1 MMRIDAHQH
10 FWQLAARAGSW
21 PPPSLAAIHRDFA
34 PADLAPLLAA
44 HGIAGTVL
52 VQSLPSEDDT
62 HWLLALSEK
71 SSFIRA
77 VVGWTELRAP
87 DAPANIARL
96 ASHGKLKGLRPMLQ
110 DLDDDAW
117 IADPALAPAL
127 NAMGEH
133 GLRLDALVLP
143 RHLPALLQCAR
154 DYPRLP
160 IVIDH
165 AAKPPIADAAF
176 GTWRED
182 MAQLAVLPN
191 VHCKLSGLVTEARP
205 GWCVDDLRPYA
216 AHVLQVFGPR
226 RVIWGSDWPVVDLA
240 GGYAAWLAASE
251 ALLAHLG
258 QADMNDIFGLNALRF
273 YGINEET
280 P

>member
-21 PPPSLAAIHRDFA
+21 PPPSLAAIHRDFS
-34 PADLAPLLAA
+34 PEDLAPLLAE
-44 HGIAGTVL
+44 HGISGTVL

-62 HWLLALSEK
+62 YWMLALAGQD
-71 SSFIRA
+71 SFIRA
-77 VVGWTELRAP
+77 VVGWTDLMAP
-87 DAPANIARL
+87 DAPVAIARL

-110 DLDDDAW
+110 DLDDDQW

-127 NAMGEH
+127 TAMVAQ

-143 RHLPALLQCAR
+143 RHLPALLRCAR
-154 DYPRLP
+154 NYPLLP
-160 IVIDH
+160 MVIDH

-182 MAQLAVLPN
+182 MAELAALPN

-205 GWCVDDLRPYA
+205 GWRANDLQPYVR
-216 AHVLQVFGPR
+216 HVLDVFGPR

-240 GGYAAWLAASE
+240 GGYAAWLAASV

-258 QADMNDIFGLNALRF
+258 QEDRNDIFGLNALRF
-273 YGINEET
+273 YGIKQET

>member
-44 HGIAGTVL
+44 HGIVGTVL
-52 VQSLPSEDDT
+52 VQSLPSAADT
-62 HWLLALSEK
+62 DYLLALAEQN
-71 SSFIRA
+71 SFIRA
-77 VVGWTELRAP
+77 VVGWTDLLAP
-87 DAPANIARL
+87 DAAAAIACL
-96 ASHGKLKGLRPMLQ
+96 ASQPKLKGLRPMLQ
-110 DLDDDAW
+110 DIDDNQW
-117 IADPALAPAL
+117 IANPALAPAL
-127 NAMGEH
+127 AAMVEH
-133 GLRLDALVLP
+133 GVRLDALVLP

-154 DYPRLP
+154 DYPLLP

-176 GTWRED
+176 GAWRED
-182 MAQLAVLPN
+182 MAQLAALPN

-205 GWCVDDLRPYA
+205 GWHVDDLRPYA
-216 AHVLQVFGPR
+216 AHVLDVFGPR

-258 QADMNDIFGLNALRF
+258 QQDRDAVFGLNACRF
-273 YGINEET
+273 YGLK
-280 P
+280 

>member
-1 MMRIDAHQH
+1 MRIDAHQH

-44 HGIAGTVL
+44 HGIVGTVL
-52 VQSLPSEDDT
+52 VQSLPSAADT
-62 HWLLALSEK
+62 DYLLALAEK
-71 SSFIRA
+71 HSFIRA
-77 VVGWTELRAP
+77 VVGWTELLAP
-87 DAPANIARL
+87 GAPANIARL
-96 ASHGKLKGLRPMLQ
+96 ASQAKLKGLRPMLQ
-110 DLDDDAW
+110 DIEDDAW

-127 NAMGEH
+127 NAMAEH

-154 DYPRLP
+154 DYPALP

-176 GTWRED
+176 GAWRED
-182 MAQLAVLPN
+182 MAQLAALPN

-205 GWCVDDLRPYA
+205 GWNVDDLQPYVR
-216 AHVLQVFGPR
+216 HVLDVFGPR

-251 ALLAHLG
+251 ALLAHLD
-258 QADMNDIFGLNALRF
+258 QQDRDAIFGLNALRF
-273 YGINEET
+273 YDIDEET

>member
-52 VQSLPSEDDT
+52 VQSLPFEDDT
-62 HWLLALSEK
+62 HWLLALAEK

-77 VVGWTELRAP
+77 VVGWTDLLAP
-87 DAPANIARL
+87 DAPAAIARL
-96 ASHGKLKGLRPMLQ
+96 ASNGTLKGLRPMLQ
-110 DLDDDAW
+110 DLDDDRW
-117 IADPALAPAL
+117 IVNPVLAPAL
-127 NAMGEH
+127 RAMVEH

-143 RHLPALLQCAR
+143 RHLPALLHCAR
-154 DYPRLP
+154 DYPLLP

-176 GTWRED
+176 GTWGED
-182 MAQLAVLPN
+182 MAQLAALPN
-191 VHCKLSGLVTEARP
+191 VHCKLSGLVTEARSA
-205 GWCVDDLRPYA
+205 WRVDDLQPYVR
-216 AHVLQVFGPR
+216 HVLDVFGPR

-240 GGYAAWLAASE
+240 GGYAAWLAASL

-258 QADMNDIFGLNALRF
+258 QQDRNDIFGLNALRF
-273 YGINEET
+273 YGISQET

>member
-77 VVGWTELRAP
+77 VVGWTELLAP

-110 DLDDDAW
+110 DLEDDAW
-117 IADPALAPAL
+117 IADPALALAL
-127 NAMGEH
+127 KAMLEH

-143 RHLPALLQCAR
+143 RHLPALLRCAR
-154 DYPRLP
+154 DYPLLP

-165 AAKPPIADAAF
+165 AAKPPIADGAF
-176 GTWRED
+176 GNWRED
-182 MAQLAVLPN
+182 MAQLAALPN
-191 VHCKLSGLVTEARP
+191 VHCKLSGLVTEAGA
-205 GWCVDDLRPYA
+205 GWRVDELQPYVR
-216 AHVLQVFGPR
+216 HVLDVFGPR

-240 GGYAAWLAASE
+240 GGYAAWLAASV

-258 QADMNDIFGLNALRF
+258 QQDRNDIFGLNALRF
-273 YGINEET
+273 YDINQET

>member
-1 MMRIDAHQH
+1 M
-10 FWQLAARAGSW
+10 
-21 PPPSLAAIHRDFA
+21 AAIHRDFL

-62 HWLLALSEK
+62 RWLLALAEK

-77 VVGWTELRAP
+77 VVGWTDLLAP

-96 ASHGKLKGLRPMLQ
+96 ASNGKLKGLRPMLQ
-110 DLDDDAW
+110 DLEDDAW

-127 NAMGEH
+127 AAMVAH

-143 RHLPALLQCAR
+143 RHLPALQHCAR
-154 DYPRLP
+154 DYPGLS

-165 AAKPPIADAAF
+165 AAKPPIAAAAF
-176 GTWRED
+176 GNWRED
-182 MAQLAVLPN
+182 MAQLAALPN
-191 VHCKLSGLVTEARP
+191 VYCKLSGLVTEARS
-205 GWCVDDLRPYA
+205 GWDVDDLRPFA
-216 AHVLQVFGPR
+216 AHVLDVFGPR

-240 GGYAAWLAASE
+240 GGYAAWLAASV

-258 QADMNDIFGLNALRF
+258 LQDRNDIFGLNALRF
-273 YGINEET
+273 YDINQET

>member
-10 FWQLAARAGSW
+10 FWQLAARAGAW

-34 PADLAPLLAA
+34 PHDLAPLLAA

-52 VQSLPSEDDT
+52 VQSLPSSADT
-62 HWLLALSEK
+62 DYLLALAEK
-71 SSFIRA
+71 TSFIRA
-77 VVGWTELRAP
+77 VVGWTDLLAME
-87 DAPANIARL
+87 APAAIARL
-96 ASHGKLKGLRPMLQ
+96 ASNRKLKGLRPMLQ
-110 DLDDDAW
+110 DLDDAQW

-127 NAMGEH
+127 RAMAAH

-143 RHLPALLQCAR
+143 HHLPALLQCALA
-154 DYPRLP
+154 YPSLA

-176 GTWRED
+176 GHWREH
-182 MAQLAVLPN
+182 MAQLAALSN

-205 GWCVDDLRPYA
+205 GWNVDELRPYV
-216 AHVLQVFGPR
+216 AHVLDVFGAR

-258 QADMNDIFGLNALRF
+258 QQDRNDIFGLNACRF
-273 YGINEET
+273 YGLE
-280 P
+280 

>member
-10 FWQLAARAGSW
+10 FWQLAARVGNW

-77 VVGWTELRAP
+77 VVGWSDLLAL

-96 ASHGKLKGLRPMLQ
+96 ASQPKLKGLRPMLQ
-110 DLDDDAW
+110 ELEDDAW

-127 NAMGEH
+127 TAMLEH

-143 RHLPALLQCAR
+143 RHLPALLHCAR
-154 DYPRLP
+154 DYPLLP

-176 GTWRED
+176 GHWRED
-182 MAQLAVLPN
+182 MAQLAALPN

-205 GWCVDDLRPYA
+205 GWRVDDLQPYVR
-216 AHVLQVFGPR
+216 HVLDVFGPR

-258 QADMNDIFGLNALRF
+258 QQDRNDIFGLNALRF
-273 YGINEET
+273 YDINQET

>member
-34 PADLAPLLAA
+34 PADLAPLLVA

-77 VVGWTELRAP
+77 VVGWSDLLAP
-87 DAPANIARL
+87 DAPANIDRL
-96 ASHGKLKGLRPMLQ
+96 ASQPKLKGLRPMLQ
-110 DLDDDAW
+110 ELEDDAW
-117 IADPALAPAL
+117 IADPALAPAFR
-127 NAMGEH
+127 AMLEH

-143 RHLPALLQCAR
+143 RHLPALLHCAR
-154 DYPRLP
+154 DYPLLP

-176 GTWRED
+176 GNWRED
-182 MAQLAVLPN
+182 MAQLAALPN

-205 GWCVDDLRPYA
+205 GWRVDDLQPYVR
-216 AHVLQVFGPR
+216 HVLDVFGPR

-258 QADMNDIFGLNALRF
+258 QQDRNDIFGLNALRF
-273 YGINEET
+273 YDINQET